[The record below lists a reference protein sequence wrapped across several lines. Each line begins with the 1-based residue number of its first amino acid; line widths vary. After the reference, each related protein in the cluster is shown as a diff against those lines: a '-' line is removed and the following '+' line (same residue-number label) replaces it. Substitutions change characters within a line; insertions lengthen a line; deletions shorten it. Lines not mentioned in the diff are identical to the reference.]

1 MIPHASATV
10 LAGFIVLPLL
20 VAAMFVFAFAWA
32 TRRSRTDATTSGRA
46 LGRVIVGCVAWLI
59 ITALLARSGVL
70 ARFDLRPPPFGML
83 VLALIGLALAVAFSG
98 VGSRLVRTLPL
109 WALVASQVF
118 RFPLE
123 LLMHKAYA
131 EGLMPVQMSYSGYN
145 FDIVTGITAGA
156 LGAWLFV
163 GRPPNWIVAL
173 WNLLGSLLLANIIAI
188 AVLSTPVFRAFGDKQ
203 VNVFVA
209 YFPFVWLPAVLVT
222 AALIG
227 HLLVWRRLTARE
239 IVQTS

>member
-32 TRRSRTDATTSGRA
+32 TRRPRGDATTSGRA
-46 LGRVIVGCVAWLI
+46 VGRLIVGCIAWLVM
-59 ITALLARSGVL
+59 TALLARSGVL

-83 VLALIGLALAVAFSG
+83 VLALIGLALAIAFSG

-163 GRPPNWIVAL
+163 GRPPKWIVAL